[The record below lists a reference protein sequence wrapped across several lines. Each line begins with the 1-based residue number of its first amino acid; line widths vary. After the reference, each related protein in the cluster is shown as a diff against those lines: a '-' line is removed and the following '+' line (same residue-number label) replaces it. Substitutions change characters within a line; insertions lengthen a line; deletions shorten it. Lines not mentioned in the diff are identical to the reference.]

1 MSVRLNKIAR
11 DLNVGIITAVEFLQ
25 KKGFTVEA
33 NPNTKITDEQYDL
46 LLKEFSTDKDIKQR
60 SDKFI
65 RDRHT
70 KDRNKT
76 SVAIEGYENP
86 KEEEDKKFI
95 SAKDSIENFI
105 PKFKPVGKIE
115 LDKLNSKMHSV
126 APQAE
131 PFQTEEDPKT
141 EEAMPETK
149 PEQIADTQA
158 EIKPETHKDSESQAN
173 AGEASQS
180 VVKEPEITEEPVVA
194 GKEPEP
200 EAETTTP
207 SVESVADT
215 TEEKET
221 RNPDNNPEGKEE
233 TEEIFRI
240 RPTEPSTKLNV
251 IGQIDLNI
259 LNQSTRPKKK
269 SKEERKRERDEK
281 EKARQ
286 DQRKQIKDAIIK
298 EIRHDDGRPNSPS
311 FNNDSP
317 KKKRQRIVKERV
329 DINDA
334 QNFQRRDNDKSDRQ
348 QQNNNQQNFGG
359 QQGQNKKN
367 KDRDR
372 NRNKQQAF
380 IAKQDVSEEDVAKQ
394 VKETLARLTSK
405 SKSKGAKYRKE
416 KREMASNRMHE
427 LESQELAESR
437 ILKLTEFV
445 TANELA
451 TMMDVSVTQVINR
464 KNIYADTK
472 IFRIPSFYDKGSC
485 VLHLAKANMDI
496 FVQPT
501 FCKSV
506 HIILI
511 LTHKPFIFRT

>member
-115 LDKLNSKMHSV
+115 LDKLNGKIHSV

-131 PFQTEEDPKT
+131 PFQTEEAPKT

-149 PEQIADTQA
+149 PESTTETLA
-158 EIKPETHKDSESQAN
+158 EIKSETHKDSESQAN

-200 EAETTTP
+200 ECGCRIILLRQSSEAGCGLLPPQDHRHAVQYAVPHLFRYFLHSDEP
-207 SVESVADT
+207 ARH
-215 TEEKET
+215 EEPGYRVYHQ
-221 RNPDNNPEGKEE
+221 RNPHP
-233 TEEIFRI
+233 
-240 RPTEPSTKLNV
+240 
-251 IGQIDLNI
+251 
-259 LNQSTRPKKK
+259 
-269 SKEERKRERDEK
+269 
-281 EKARQ
+281 
-286 DQRKQIKDAIIK
+286 
-298 EIRHDDGRPNSPS
+298 
-311 FNNDSP
+311 
-317 KKKRQRIVKERV
+317 
-329 DINDA
+329 
-334 QNFQRRDNDKSDRQ
+334 
-348 QQNNNQQNFGG
+348 
-359 QQGQNKKN
+359 
-367 KDRDR
+367 
-372 NRNKQQAF
+372 
-380 IAKQDVSEEDVAKQ
+380 
-394 VKETLARLTSK
+394 
-405 SKSKGAKYRKE
+405 YR
-416 KREMASNRMHE
+416 
-427 LESQELAESR
+427 
-437 ILKLTEFV
+437 
-445 TANELA
+445 
-451 TMMDVSVTQVINR
+451 
-464 KNIYADTK
+464 
-472 IFRIPSFYDKGSC
+472 
-485 VLHLAKANMDI
+485 
-496 FVQPT
+496 
-501 FCKSV
+501 
-506 HIILI
+506 
-511 LTHKPFIFRT
+511 